1 MSRRKAIVARGRA
14 KGRASRAI
22 AATASQS
29 TSPSGPSQETS
40 NQHQIILRASTSHLL
55 NLPLDLY
62 REILKYL
69 IIKEIGVL
77 DLALCNHQLREIFL
91 SGLSE
96 TVLARLDDIHLTNL
110 HIPWLIQRNILTKEF
125 KISDS
130 MDIKICGLIIQ
141 SKPCLEILNLVST
154 NIQDADLRQIGSC
167 PLLKSMYFY
176 LNYNITAR
184 GLEDFLRVN
193 PQLVSLSISNNSHFS
208 NELLSFILDTCPHL
222 QHLDL
227 SRCSWVTDA
236 SLDLIGKSSLKL
248 KSLDIHLCHVSDSQ
262 VRELIKRSSFSS
274 ISLR

>member
-29 TSPSGPSQETS
+29 TAPSGPSQETS
-40 NQHQIILRASTSHLL
+40 NHHQIILRASTSAHLL
-55 NLPLDLY
+55 NLPLNLY

-91 SGLSE
+91 SGLSG

-130 MDIKICGLIIQ
+130 MDIKICELIIQ
-141 SKPCLEILNLVST
+141 SKTCLEILNLVST

-167 PLLKSMYFY
+167 PLLKSVYFY
-176 LNYNITAR
+176 LNCNITAR

-193 PQLVSLSISNNSHFS
+193 PQLVSLSISNNSQFS
-208 NELLSFILDTCPHL
+208 NELLSFILNTCPHL

-262 VRELIKRSSFSS
+262 VRELIKRSTS